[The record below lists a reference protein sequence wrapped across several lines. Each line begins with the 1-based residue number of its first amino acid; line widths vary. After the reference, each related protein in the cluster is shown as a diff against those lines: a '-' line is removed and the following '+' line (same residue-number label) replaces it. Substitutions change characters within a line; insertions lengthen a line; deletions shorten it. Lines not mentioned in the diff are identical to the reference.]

1 MPPSLLAQGKR
12 RPQGMWK
19 KKILQTGQCG
29 KNKFSTLHTK
39 FSTFKCGKIFL
50 KKERRL
56 EVYLYIY
63 SNTLNNQKMIQGL
76 QLAVL
81 QEILLFKRWG
91 KFLAVLSSD
100 GKNQWPRPPSLAPS
114 GQFTLRSPGDAAI
127 GPAASRPVLHA
138 GFPPDPR
145 YGGRFPGERTATPA
159 RAVIGSSSV
168 PRRCRWSGSF
178 QRAVRLDGESAPVA
192 SSRRGGFLWPAKPNN
207 MVQGRRSKG
216 EGQAFHLFYARAQWP
231 GRGEGSHSDFA
242 RRKKKFCQR
251 GR

>member
-1 MPPSLLAQGKR
+1 
-12 RPQGMWK
+12 MWK

-63 SNTLNNQKMIQGL
+63 SNILNNQKMIQGL

-138 GFPPDPR
+138 VFPQAPN
-145 YGGRFPGERTATPA
+145 YGGTPSRNLIHDLPADKTLIIFPSCPGDTALPGLKFDGNCVERTPPGE
-159 RAVIGSSSV
+159 V
-168 PRRCRWSGSF
+168 
-178 QRAVRLDGESAPVA
+178 
-192 SSRRGGFLWPAKPNN
+192 KP
-207 MVQGRRSKG
+207 GKI
-216 EGQAFHLFYARAQWP
+216 
-231 GRGEGSHSDFA
+231 
-242 RRKKKFCQR
+242 
-251 GR
+251 